1 MRDTKGTK
9 FHNEAHSGPTM
20 TGSCRL
26 LVVALGALLSC
37 MPLWHALP
45 TAQTDTFR
53 LLPNWWRLPADVATG
68 SVTAAYPDVNGR
80 VFVFRRAEPPIL
92 ELEAS
97 GAFVRSFAA
106 DLIVSAHG
114 IRLDSE
120 GRIWVADVG
129 GHAVYKLDRDGRVL
143 LTLGKK
149 GVKGNGPDTFNGP
162 TDVLS
167 TPQGDIFVTD
177 GQFNSRIVRFRA
189 DGTFVKEWGTNG
201 SGDGQ
206 MKLPHAIATD
216 SAGHLFVADRDNARI
231 VLFDRDGRFLANW
244 AQFGAPSG
252 LYITPDDT
260 LYVAAIGEQSGV
272 VIGSAR
278 SGEVRGRVAMPSKG
292 VNGPHLISADGRGA
306 IYVADLLSNE
316 VKKLTAAP

>member
-162 TDVLS
+162 TDVL
-167 TPQGDIFVTD
+167 
-177 GQFNSRIVRFRA
+177 
-189 DGTFVKEWGTNG
+189 EY
-201 SGDGQ
+201 
-206 MKLPHAIATD
+206 
-216 SAGHLFVADRDNARI
+216 SAGRYLRHRRPIQQPYRAVP
-231 VLFDRDGRFLANW
+231 GRW
-244 AQFGAPSG
+244 HVREG
-252 LYITPDDT
+252 
-260 LYVAAIGEQSGV
+260 IGHQRQRRWSDEA
-272 VIGSAR
+272 SAR
-278 SGEVRGRVAMPSKG
+278 HR
-292 VNGPHLISADGRGA
+292 H
-306 IYVADLLSNE
+306 
-316 VKKLTAAP
+316 

>member
-1 MRDTKGTK
+1 MDL
-9 FHNEAHSGPTM
+9 N
-20 TGSCRL
+20 RL
-26 LVVALGALLSC
+26 SVVALGAMLSLVLLWSV
-37 MPLWHALP
+37 L
-45 TAQTDTFR
+45 TSAQTETFH
-53 LLPNWWRLPADVATG
+53 LVPNWWRLPPEAATG
-68 SVTAAYPDVNGR
+68 AVTAAYPDANGR

-97 GAFVRSFAA
+97 GAFLRSFAA
-106 DLIVSAHG
+106 NLIVSAHG
-114 IRLDSE
+114 IRVDSE

-149 GVKGNGPDTFNGP
+149 GIKGDGPDTFNGP

-189 DGTFVKEWGTNG
+189 DGTFVKDWGSNG

-206 MKLPHAIATD
+206 VKLPHAIATD
-216 SAGHLFVADRDNARI
+216 STGRLFVADRDNARI

-244 AQFGAPSG
+244 TQFGAPSG
-252 LYITPDDT
+252 LHIAPDDT

-278 SGEVRGRVAMPSKG
+278 SGEIRGRVPMPSKG

>member
-1 MRDTKGTK
+1 MDL
-9 FHNEAHSGPTM
+9 N
-20 TGSCRL
+20 RL
-26 LVVALGALLSC
+26 SVVALGVMLSFAAIWKI
-37 MPLWHALP
+37 PV
-45 TAQTDTFR
+45 TAQTETFH
-53 LLPNWWRLPADVATG
+53 LVPNWWRLPPEVATG
-68 SVTAAYPDVNGR
+68 NVTAAYPDASGR

-97 GAFVRSFAA
+97 GAFVRSLAA
-106 DLIVSAHG
+106 NLIVSAHG
-114 IRLDSE
+114 IRVDSE
-120 GRIWVADVG
+120 GMLWVADVG

-149 GVKGNGPDTFNGP
+149 GMKGEGPDAFNGP

-189 DGTFVKEWGTNG
+189 DGTFVKAWGSNG

-206 MKLPHAIATD
+206 VKLPHAIATD
-216 SAGHLFVADRDNARI
+216 SSGRLFVADRDNARI
-231 VLFDRDGRFLANW
+231 VLFDRDGGFLANW
-244 AQFGAPSG
+244 TQFGAPSG
-252 LYITPDDT
+252 LHITPDDT

-272 VIGSAR
+272 VFGSAR
-278 SGEVRGRVAMPSKG
+278 TGEVRGRVAMPAKG

-306 IYVADLLSNE
+306 VYVADLLSNE
-316 VKKLTAAP
+316 VKKLTSR

>member
-1 MRDTKGTK
+1 M
-9 FHNEAHSGPTM
+9 M
-20 TGSCRL
+20 TQYRFL
-26 LVVALGALLSC
+26 AAMLSC
-37 MPLWHALP
+37 VSLWGVLAA
-45 TAQTDTFR
+45 AQTHTFN
-53 LLPNWWRLPADVATG
+53 LVPNWWRLPPEAATG
-68 SVTAAYPDVNGR
+68 AVTAAYPDVNGR

-92 ELEAS
+92 EFEAS
-97 GAFVRSFAA
+97 GAFVRSFAEK
-106 DLIVSAHG
+106 LIVAAHG
-114 IRLDSE
+114 IRLDSD
-120 GRIWVADVG
+120 GSIWVADVG
-129 GHAVYKLDRDGRVL
+129 GHAVYKLDREGRVL

-149 GVKGNGPDTFNGP
+149 GIRGDSPDTFNGP

-189 DGTFVKEWGTNG
+189 DGTFVKAWGTNG

-206 MKLPHAIATD
+206 VKLPHAIATD
-216 SAGHLFVADRDNARI
+216 STGRLFVADRDNARI
-231 VLFDRDGRFLANW
+231 VLFDRDGGFLANW
-244 AQFGAPSG
+244 TQFGAPSG
-252 LYITPDDT
+252 VYISPDDT

-316 VKKLTAAP
+316 VKKLTAGP

>member
-1 MRDTKGTK
+1 MM
-9 FHNEAHSGPTM
+9 AHY
-20 TGSCRL
+20 RL
-26 LVVALGALLSC
+26 LVAMLSC
-37 MPLWHALP
+37 VSLWSVLP
-45 TAQTDTFR
+45 AAQSETFQ
-53 LLPNWWRLPADVATG
+53 LVPNWWRLPPDAATG
-68 SVTAAYPDVNGR
+68 AVTAAYPDVNGR

-97 GAFVRSFAA
+97 GAFVRSLAEK
-106 DLIVSAHG
+106 LIVAAHG

-129 GHAVYKLDRDGRVL
+129 GHVVYRLDRDGRVL

-149 GVKGNGPDTFNGP
+149 GIRGNGADTFNGP

-189 DGTFVKEWGTNG
+189 DGTFVKEWGSNG

-206 MKLPHAIATD
+206 VKLPHAIAMD
-216 SAGHLFVADRDNARI
+216 SAGRLFVADRDNARI

-244 AQFGAPSG
+244 TQFGAPSG

-278 SGEVRGRVAMPSKG
+278 SGEVRSRVAMPAKG

-306 IYVADLLSNE
+306 MYVADLLSNE